1 MDTEDTD
8 DDLDIPLA
16 TYVKQIT
23 SIPRIEVVGNSPL
36 PSVQKILSSIPSSSS
51 LQVEGACNQHD
62 QAYPLPNRQTN
73 PSTLPANPLLQT
85 EGACN
90 QHDQAYPLPNR
101 QTNPPTLPANPLLRT
116 EDFQELMRPDEA
128 QPCQSFLCKEE
139 IFAACHRVNTY

>member
-23 SIPRIEVVGNSPL
+23 SIPRI
-36 PSVQKILSSIPSSSS
+36 
-51 LQVEGACNQHD
+51 EGACNQHD